1 MVTMRINAF
10 NRIIIF
16 SMERK
21 VHLTF
26 EFFKVT
32 QPKDS
37 SLNFEDTLVRL
48 LNKDITQKD
57 KKILANE
64 NNSEE
69 IVIVFTKV
77 RMNNI
82 PDKINVATGSCTPIE
97 LSDDEGLSEK
107 VVFIFNKK
115 LKVVAIQKN
124 VNSITS
130 TGIFNFIRN
139 EITDSKFETSFI
151 IRQDV
156 LEQLSKMKQV
166 TKCEIKIDYTKDLS
180 FLKGSDNSI
189 FDKLSR
195 QEDIGANFLNL
206 SFSMGV
212 NSKDSLSDSLIN
224 KVKKICSLNNDA
236 IYSMNLWGK
245 DEENKSMVLDMLN
258 FKLLDK
264 EEIKVIKRNIDNSLL
279 ITSAKKA
286 IENNL
291 DILKGLCD
299 NV

>member
-1 MVTMRINAF
+1 
-10 NRIIIF
+10 
-16 SMERK
+16 MERK

-130 TGIFNFIRN
+130 TGIFNFIRT
-139 EITDSKFETSFI
+139 EIDDSKFETSFT

-156 LEQLSKMKQV
+156 LEQLYKMKLI
-166 TKCEIKIDYTKDLS
+166 TKCEIKIDCTKDLS
-180 FLKGSDNSI
+180 CLKDSNISI
-189 FDKLSR
+189 FDKIAK
-195 QEDIGANFLNL
+195 QEDIGANLLNIT
-206 SFSMGV
+206 FSMGI
-212 NSKDSLSDSLIN
+212 NSKDSLADVLIN
-224 KVKKICSLNNDA
+224 KIKNLSSSNSDAISSLNL
-236 IYSMNLWGK
+236 YGK
-245 DEENKSMVLDMLN
+245 DEENKSTVLDLLN
-258 FKLLDK
+258 FKLVDK
-264 EEIKVIKRNIDNSLL
+264 QEIKVIKRSIDNSLL
-279 ITSAKKA
+279 ISSAKNA
-286 IENNL
+286 INNNL
-291 DILKGLCD
+291 DILKGHL
-299 NV
+299 

>member
-1 MVTMRINAF
+1 
-10 NRIIIF
+10 
-16 SMERK
+16 
-21 VHLTF
+21 
-26 EFFKVT
+26 
-32 QPKDS
+32 
-37 SLNFEDTLVRL
+37 
-48 LNKDITQKD
+48 
-57 KKILANE
+57 
-64 NNSEE
+64 
-69 IVIVFTKV
+69 
-77 RMNNI
+77 MNNI

-156 LEQLSKMKQV
+156 LEQLCKMKQV

-245 DEENKSMVLDMLN
+245 DEENKSMVLDVLN

>member
-1 MVTMRINAF
+1 
-10 NRIIIF
+10 
-16 SMERK
+16 
-21 VHLTF
+21 
-26 EFFKVT
+26 
-32 QPKDS
+32 
-37 SLNFEDTLVRL
+37 
-48 LNKDITQKD
+48 
-57 KKILANE
+57 
-64 NNSEE
+64 
-69 IVIVFTKV
+69 
-77 RMNNI
+77 MNNI

-189 FDKLSR
+189 LDKLSR

>member
-82 PDKINVATGSCTPIE
+82 PDKINVNTGSCSPIE
-97 LSDDEGLSEK
+97 LRDDEGLSEK

-115 LKVVAIQKN
+115 LKIVAIQKN

-130 TGIFNFIRN
+130 TGIFNFIRT
-139 EITDSKFETSFI
+139 EIDDSEFETSFI

-156 LEQLSKMKQV
+156 LDQLYKMKLV
-166 TKCEIKIDYTKDLS
+166 NKCEIKIDCTKDLS
-180 FLKGSDNSI
+180 CLKDSSNTI
-189 FDKLSR
+189 FDRIAK
-195 QEDIGANFLNL
+195 QKNIDANLLNIT
-206 SFSMGV
+206 FSMGL
-212 NSKDSLSDSLIN
+212 NSKDSISDSLISIL
-224 KVKKICSLNNDA
+224 KKLSLSNNDA
-236 IYSMNLWGK
+236 IRSLNIWGK
-245 DEENKSMVLDMLN
+245 DEENKSTVLDLLN
-258 FKLLDK
+258 FKLVDK
-264 EEIKVIKRNIDNSLL
+264 QEVKVIKRNIDNSLL
-279 ITSAKKA
+279 ISSAKNA
-286 IENNL
+286 INNKL
-291 DILKGLCD
+291 DILKGYL
-299 NV
+299 